1 MATIDET
8 GATHHQPR
16 LLTFSGMC
24 GALATIAATVETMTA
39 AFGESDYA
47 GKTGWVLRIPGDR
60 MLVYRTTETPAMRDT
75 PVGWW
80 VVGYDES
87 HVDVLA
93 DAVRRHGHVEVKER
107 FR

>member
-8 GATHHQPR
+8 GTTHHQPR

-24 GALATIAATVETMTA
+24 GALATIVATVETMTS

-47 GKTGWVLRIPGDR
+47 NMAGWVLRIPGDR
-60 MLVYRTTETPAMRDT
+60 MSVYRTAETPAMPDT

-80 VVGYDES
+80 VVGYERD
-87 HVDVLA
+87 HVDVLV
-93 DAVRRHGHVEVKER
+93 DAVSRHGYVEVRER